1 MLSRYRW
8 VLVLAVIAAVTIALL
23 PFASELP
30 DGLERVAEMFSFAE
44 REQILYT
51 APMRDYS
58 LPWLSGFWGQALAAL
73 VGIFVVSALT
83 FLLGKSIKRVR
94 ES

>member
-8 VLVLAVIAAVTIALL
+8 ALVFVAIAAVTISLL

-30 DGLERVAEMFSFAE
+30 DGLERVAEMFSFAG
-44 REQILYT
+44 REQTLYT

-58 LPWLSGFWGQALAAL
+58 LPWLSGFGGQAIAAL
-73 VGIFVVSALT
+73 VGIVIVSGLT

-94 ES
+94 KP

>member
-8 VLVLAVIAAVTIALL
+8 ALVLIAIAALTIALL

-44 REQILYT
+44 RERTLYT
-51 APMRDYS
+51 TPMRDYS
-58 LPWLSGFWGQALAAL
+58 LPWLSGFGGQALAAL

-83 FLLGKSIKRVR
+83 FLLGKSIKRVKR
-94 ES
+94 S

>member
-1 MLSRYRW
+1 MLIRYRW
-8 VLVLAVIAAVTIALL
+8 ALVIIAIAAVTIALL

-30 DGLERVAEMFSFAE
+30 DGLERVAEMFSFAGRE
-44 REQILYT
+44 RNLYT

-58 LPWLSGFWGQALAAL
+58 LPWLSGFGGQAIAAL
-73 VGIFVVSALT
+73 VGIVIVSGLT

-94 ES
+94 KP